1 MRAAAKHFYAPMLK
15 SRQAAVFKWNN
26 HIQKIQNISN
36 LIYLI
41 DLLRMLYYAVHC
53 GWIAACQVAK
63 WAIHS
68 ALILS
73 GGFALGKW
81 LVRIPCA
88 AVRPQ
93 QWEPG
98 SPIPLGV
105 RPSATYGA
113 MMCNQV
119 RSSATWLLL
128 TSQPS
133 QPSELLQLSQPPCG
147 CAVYCC
153 LCLSQR
159 HFLQSAHRANLQR
172 DHRGVPKMG
181 GPSKPE
187 QATFKSG
194 DRLCLDRVCCSPAT
208 VASLES
214 VQFAAS
220 SDGMALMS
228 ASCHKANWNVTCNEN
243 DANLSTRCFNCL
255 RFWKADESSRHRN
268 LQMKCLALQMAHQGC
283 ERRRKICEG
292 CYCIPHSRSMT

>member
-26 HIQKIQNISN
+26 HIQKKNISN
-36 LIYLI
+36 LI

-53 GWIAACQVAK
+53 GWIAACQVGNPFST
-63 WAIHS
+63 HS
-68 ALILS
+68 EWWVCA
-73 GGFALGKW
+73 W
-81 LVRIPCA
+81 EMTCIPCA

-133 QPSELLQLSQPPCG
+133 QPSQPSQLLQLSQPPCG

-172 DHRGVPKMG
+172 DHRAVPKMG

-194 DRLCLDRVCCSPAT
+194 DRRCLDRVWT
-208 VASLES
+208 VFAVPLPRWHHSNAS